1 MSKKILIVD
10 DERNIRTTL
19 KMCLS
24 GEGYEI
30 DTAVNG
36 EDGLEKAEK
45 NKYDLI
51 FLDIKMPGINGM
63 EVLEELRNKEN
74 NSNIIIMTAYGTIE
88 DAVKAMKLH
97 AVDFVPKPFTPEEI
111 RETIKKVFE
120 RENLEESKLRTF
132 EDYVEFAK
140 LNIITNNFE
149 KAEEILKQAASKDLS
164 SPATYNLLG
173 VISEYKGD
181 ILQAQK
187 YYRAALA
194 LDPTYKPAESNIR
207 RTVEFDYTTAGIKL
221 D

>member
-24 GEGYEI
+24 GEGYDIE
-30 DTAVNG
+30 TAVNG

-51 FLDIKMPGINGM
+51 FLDIKMPGMNGM
-63 EVLEELRNKEN
+63 EVLEELRKRGNKT
-74 NSNIIIMTAYGTIE
+74 NIVIMTAYGTIE

-97 AVDFVPKPFTPEEI
+97 AVDFIPKPFTPDEI
-111 RETIKKVFE
+111 REKAKKVFE
-120 RENLEESKLRTF
+120 RENLEENKLRTF
-132 EDYVEFAK
+132 EDLVEFAK

-149 KAEEILKQAASKDLS
+149 KAEEILKQAIGKDPS
-164 SPATYNLLG
+164 SPITHNLLG

>member
-1 MSKKILIVD
+1 MAKKILIVD

-30 DTAVNG
+30 ETAVNG
-36 EDGLEKAEK
+36 EDGLEKAEQD
-45 NKYDLI
+45 KYDLI
-51 FLDIKMPGINGM
+51 FLDIKMPGMNGM
-63 EVLEELRNKEN
+63 EVLEELRNREN
-74 NSNIIIMTAYGTIE
+74 KTNIIIMTAYGTIE

-97 AVDFVPKPFTPEEI
+97 AVDFIPKPFTPDEI
-111 RETIKKVFE
+111 RETAKKVFE

-149 KAEEILKQAASKDLS
+149 KAEEILKQAVGKDPS
-164 SPATYNLLG
+164 SPVTHNLLG

>member
-30 DTAVNG
+30 ETAVNG

-45 NKYDLI
+45 DKYDLI
-51 FLDIKMPGINGM
+51 FLDIKMPGMNGM
-63 EVLEELRNKEN
+63 EVLEELRKRRNKT
-74 NSNIIIMTAYGTIE
+74 NIVIMTAYGTIE

-97 AVDFVPKPFTPEEI
+97 AVDFIPKPFTPEEI
-111 RETIKKVFE
+111 RETAKKVFE
-120 RENLEESKLRTF
+120 RENLEENKLRTF

-149 KAEEILKQAASKDLS
+149 KAEEILKQAVGKDPS
-164 SPATYNLLG
+164 SPVTHNLLG

-181 ILQAQK
+181 VSQAQK